1 MMALPLRALL
11 ADVCKLV
18 KLEPAEVIEAG
29 ELEVDGILVVI
40 SSVPDDDH
48 VTITL
53 LLGTPE
59 DSKLQLSLSRQLL
72 MREFEHAGEAVALHF
87 AMNPRTSEIIAT
99 LTLPL
104 PELATGSDLM
114 EVIELA
120 IDEANDEL
128 EDATALAL
136 AEEMVAKNER
146 DGYSASGDDAM
157 YA

>member
-1 MMALPLRALL
+1 MMSLPLRALL

-18 KLEPAEVIEAG
+18 KLAPADVIEAG
-29 ELEVDGILVVI
+29 ELEVDGVLVVF

-48 VTITL
+48 VMLTL

-59 DSKLQLSLSRQLL
+59 DSKLQLTLSRQLL

-104 PELATGSDLM
+104 SELETGTDLM
-114 EVIELA
+114 EVIELV
-120 IDEANDEL
+120 IEEANDEL
-128 EDATALAL
+128 EDAAAIAL
-136 AEEMVAKNER
+136 AEEMEAEKEM
-146 DGYSASGDDAM
+146 DSYSALGDDAM